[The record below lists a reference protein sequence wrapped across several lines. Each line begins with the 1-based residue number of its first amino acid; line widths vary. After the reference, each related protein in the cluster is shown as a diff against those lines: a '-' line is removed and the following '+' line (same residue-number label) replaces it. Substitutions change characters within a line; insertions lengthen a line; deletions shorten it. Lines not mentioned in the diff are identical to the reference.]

1 MPILM
6 RRESFVG
13 MKRMPALKKLIWLY
27 FFLLIFEGVLRKWV
41 VPQLSA
47 PLLVIRDPIE
57 VLIIWEAYRTHK
69 WPRQG
74 AIAVGILCSVLI
86 PLALIQ
92 MVVVQAPWFVILYG
106 LRSYLLPFP
115 VAFIIGEVLDRDDL
129 HKFGIWVLYFL
140 IPNVFLEV
148 LQYRGDANSWINAGA
163 YKGAGQIGYIGDHVR
178 ASGMFSY
185 VTGPIFYVPLAA
197 AFLVY
202 GLTNKEFIGRKK
214 QLFWACAAAIV
225 LAIPV
230 TGSRTLIYILG
241 EMVLCMALAS
251 FSGVSQFGKI
261 LKVVFPIA
269 CAGILVTLLPVFSDS
284 RESMMERFT
293 TASNSEGGTQAS
305 FYGRTALPIIDTI
318 SDNLERKN
326 LLGMGMGYGANATSK
341 LLTGQPEFL
350 AGELEFPRLIEE
362 LGAPVGIAFMFFRFY
377 LATALVVNGFRRTVE
392 LDLLAW
398 MLVPVT
404 CSCLIMG
411 IMEQPTET
419 GFFVITLG
427 FSLAA
432 LKKTARSPALASS
445 TYAIQAS
452 AEK

>member
-1 MPILM
+1 
-6 RRESFVG
+6 V
-13 MKRMPALKKLIWLY
+13 PALKKLIWLY
-27 FFLLIFEGVLRKWV
+27 FILLIFEGALRKWV

-47 PLLVIRDPIE
+47 PLLVVRDPIE

-74 AIAVGILCSVLI
+74 AVAVGILCSVLI

-92 MVVVQAPWFVILYG
+92 MVVMQAPWFVILYG

-115 VAFIIGEVLDRDDL
+115 VAFIMGEALDRDDL

-140 IPNVFLEV
+140 IPNVLLEV
-148 LQYRGDANSWINAGA
+148 LQYRGDASSWVNAGA
-163 YKGAGQIGYIGDHVR
+163 YKGGGQIGYVGDHVR

-185 VTGPIFYVPLAA
+185 VAGPIFYVPLAA

-230 TGSRTLIYILG
+230 TGSRTLIFILG

-261 LKVVFPIA
+261 LKVIIPIA
-269 CAGILVTLLPVFSDS
+269 CVGMLVTLLPVFSDA
-284 RESMMERFT
+284 RDSMTERFT
-293 TASNSEGGTQAS
+293 TASDSEGGTETS
-305 FYGRTALPIIDTI
+305 FYRRTAAPIINTI
-318 SDNLERKN
+318 SENMDKKN

-341 LLTGQPEFL
+341 LLTGEAAFL
-350 AGELEFPRLIEE
+350 AGELEFPRVVEE
-362 LGAPVGIAFMFFRFY
+362 LGAPVGIAFMCFRFY
-377 LATALVVNGFRRTVE
+377 LAIA
-392 LDLLAW
+392 
-398 MLVPVT
+398 LVPVT

-432 LKKTARSPALASS
+432 LKNPARSPALAG
-445 TYAIQAS
+445 S
-452 AEK
+452 AYSV